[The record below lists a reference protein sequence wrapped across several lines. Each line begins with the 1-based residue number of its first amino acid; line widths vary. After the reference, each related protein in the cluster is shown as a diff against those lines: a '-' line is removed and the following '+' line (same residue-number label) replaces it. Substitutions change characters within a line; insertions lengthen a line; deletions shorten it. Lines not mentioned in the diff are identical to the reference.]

1 MSIQNF
7 AHVVESQKSVRE
19 ALADFWQAAL
29 RADWVVLGDY
39 DLSGIL
45 MGASTSQ
52 TNDVKSI
59 DVCSPEYARKFIQAE
74 RLTALCMPC
83 NVLVFRENEK
93 TFIATMRPA
102 VMLPELFTQ
111 AMSKLKHESERVD
124 HELRA
129 IIEAAK

>member
-1 MSIQNF
+1 MAIQNF
-7 AHVVESQKSVRE
+7 AYIVGSQKSVRE
-19 ALADFWQAAL
+19 ALADVWQAAL

-45 MGASTSQ
+45 MGEGASQ
-52 TNDVKSI
+52 TNGVKSI
-59 DVCSPEYARKFIQAE
+59 DICSPEYARKFIQSE

-102 VMLPELFTQ
+102 IMLPELFAH
-111 AMSKLKHESERVD
+111 AMNKLKHETEKVD
-124 HELRA
+124 QELRA
-129 IIEAAK
+129 IIDAAK

>member
-1 MSIQNF
+1 MAIQNF
-7 AHVVESQKSVRE
+7 AYIVESQKGVRE
-19 ALADFWQAAL
+19 ALADVWQSAL

-45 MGASTSQ
+45 MGGSQSQAS
-52 TNDVKSI
+52 DVKSI
-59 DVCSPEYARKFIQAE
+59 DICSPEYARKFIQAE

-93 TFIATMRPA
+93 TFIATMQPA

-111 AMSKLKHESERVD
+111 AVGRLRAEAEKVD
-124 HELRA
+124 QELRA
-129 IIEAAK
+129 IIDAAK